1 MSGYNEKPVTYDA
14 LSRMQR
20 AAIALVAFGPE
31 VSAQVLKGMRE
42 ADLEQ
47 LTIEI
52 ANLQDVPP
60 EVEEQVIEDCYNIF
74 MARQYVSQGGVD
86 FAMDVLE
93 KVVGSQKAR
102 EIIGRVESS
111 LRTTGFNLLQTIDP
125 KQLAGYI
132 QLEHPQTI
140 ALILTQLKPQQAASV
155 LGELSPE
162 VQAEV
167 AYRIATMEKISPEV
181 LREIE
186 RTLESHF
193 ASGFGGTLDVSGGAK
208 RIAEV
213 LNLIETS
220 AEKAILQSIEAEN
233 ADLAAEIKNMMF
245 VFDDLVLLDDRSVQR
260 LLKEV
265 ETKDLAI
272 ALKAATDEVKAK
284 LLSNVSERVALMIRE
299 EMEFMGPMRLSDVE
313 AAQQRIVEAVRRL
326 EEEGQIVI
334 TGRGGGKED
343 VIV

>member
-1 MSGYNEKPVTYDA
+1 MPTAEKSLQYAELTA
-14 LSRMQR
+14 TQR

-31 VSAQVLKGMRE
+31 VSAEVLKGMRE
-42 ADLEQ
+42 QDLER

-52 ANLQDVPP
+52 ANLRDVSP
-60 EVEEQVIEDCYNIF
+60 EIEEAVIEDCYNIF

-93 KVVGSQKAR
+93 KVVGGKKAR
-102 EIIGRVESS
+102 EIIGRVEGS
-111 LRTTGFNLLQTIDP
+111 LRTTGFNLLQSIDP

-132 QLEHPQTI
+132 QMEHPQTI
-140 ALILTQLKPQQAASV
+140 ALILTQIGPNQAAGV
-155 LGELSPE
+155 MAELSPE

-167 AYRIATMEKISPEV
+167 SYRIATMEKISPEV

-186 RTLESHF
+186 RTLETHF

-208 RIAEV
+208 KIAEI
-213 LNLIETS
+213 LNLIES
-220 AEKAILQSIEAEN
+220 SSEKAILQSIEAEN
-233 ADLAAEIKNMMF
+233 ADLATEIKNMMF

-260 LLKEV
+260 VLKEV

-272 ALKAATDEVKAK
+272 ALKAATDEVKGK
-284 LLSNVSERVALMIRE
+284 IFNNVSERVGQMIRE
-299 EMEFMGPMRLSDVE
+299 EIEFMGPMRLSDVE

-343 VIV
+343 MIV